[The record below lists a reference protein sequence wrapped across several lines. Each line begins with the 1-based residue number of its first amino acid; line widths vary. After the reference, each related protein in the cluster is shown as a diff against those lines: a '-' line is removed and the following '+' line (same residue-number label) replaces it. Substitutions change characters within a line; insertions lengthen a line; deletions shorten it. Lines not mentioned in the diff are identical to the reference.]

1 MKDWL
6 KRTIKTFVQA
16 FFGTLLPELGMV
28 LSGSWPEDWS
38 SLWKLL
44 APVLIAALSA
54 GICAVWNII
63 NERMEEAERKR
74 QEAGNGE

>member
-6 KRTIKTFVQA
+6 KRTIKTFIQA

-28 LSGSWPEDWS
+28 FSGSWPEDWS
-38 SLWKLL
+38 HAWAAL

-63 NERMEEAERKR
+63 SEKMNEIEQEK
-74 QEAGNGE
+74 QEANGQ

>member
-16 FFGTLLPELGMV
+16 FFGTLLPEMGVV
-28 LSGSWPEDWS
+28 LAGGWPETWPEF
-38 SLWKLL
+38 WTAM
-44 APVLIAALSA
+44 APLLIAAISA

-63 NERMEEAERKR
+63 NEKMNEAERRKA
-74 QEAGNGE
+74 ESK

>member
-1 MKDWL
+1 
-6 KRTIKTFVQA
+6 
-16 FFGTLLPELGMV
+16 MV

-63 NERMEEAERKR
+63 NEKMDEAEARKKR
-74 QEAGNGE
+74 EADQK

>member
-16 FFGTLLPELGMV
+16 FFGTLLPEMGLV
-28 LSGSWPEDWS
+28 FSGGWPETWPD
-38 SLWKLL
+38 LWAAF

-63 NERMEEAERKR
+63 NEKIDEAESKR
-74 QEAGNGE
+74 REAEAK

>member
-1 MKDWL
+1 MREWL

-28 LSGSWPEDWS
+28 LSGGWPDDWP
-38 SLWKLL
+38 SLWKMI
-44 APVLIAALSA
+44 APVLIAAISA

-63 NERMEEAERKR
+63 NERMTEAERRKA
-74 QEAGNGE
+74 EEK

>member
-6 KRTIKTFVQA
+6 KRTIKTFIQA

-28 LSGSWPEDWS
+28 LSGGWPEDWPS
-38 SLWKLL
+38 MWKMLT
-44 APVLIAALSA
+44 PVLIAAISA

-63 NERMEEAERKR
+63 NEKLTESEARKKN
-74 QEAGNGE
+74 ESP